1 MKFLL
6 YLCWS
11 WWVMP
16 FITPSPTPLSNSEKH
31 PIHISKC
38 NIDIK
43 PDKQTIQI
51 AIHIFADDLEFALQ
65 QQGKPNLRL
74 HSKNELPEANN
85 LILGYLRNT
94 FSLKVNGAAIA
105 YDWIGKEASHDWQ
118 GVWIYLEA
126 KNIKEV
132 KNLWVESRILLELYS
147 DHKNMLEIK
156 HSNIKKGYLIF
167 HRTKYAETINF

>member
-6 YLCWS
+6 LALWS
-11 WWVMP
+11 WWVA
-16 FITPSPTPLSNSEKH
+16 PLSPPLSTPTEH

-38 NIDIK
+38 NIDIR
-43 PDKQTIQI
+43 PDKQSIQI

-74 HSKNELPEANN
+74 HSKNELPEANS
-85 LILGYLRNT
+85 LILGYLRKT
-94 FSLKVNGAAIA
+94 FLLKVNGMNVQ
-105 YDWIGKEASHDWQ
+105 YEWVGKEASHDWQ
-118 GVWIYLEA
+118 GVWVYL
-126 KNIKEV
+126 EV
-132 KNLWVESRILLELYS
+132 KNMQEVKNMWVESRILLELYS

-167 HRTKYAETINF
+167 NHSKYAETINF